1 MGVADGHPD
10 NPCTD
15 HFSSLISLFV
25 KVIYTLSTH
34 ALFLATSLLVFL
46 TRSMHR
52 YEAMEEKKVSPH
64 NAHPTEHHEE
74 ENE

>member
-1 MGVADGHPD
+1 MDILTIPAPIIFLVL
-10 NPCTD
+10 
-15 HFSSLISLFV
+15 SVYLSEL
-25 KVIYTLSTH
+25 VIYTLSTH
-34 ALFLATSLLVFL
+34 ALFLATFLLVFL